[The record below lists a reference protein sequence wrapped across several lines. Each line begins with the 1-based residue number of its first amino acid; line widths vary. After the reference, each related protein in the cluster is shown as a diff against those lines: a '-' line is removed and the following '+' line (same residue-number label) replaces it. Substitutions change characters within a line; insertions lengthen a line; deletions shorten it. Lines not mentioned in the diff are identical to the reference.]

1 MKTDPADHS
10 EPAMITAEGR
20 METAMEFNIQR
31 STFLEGIQKT
41 LGIVERKTTMP
52 ILNNALIRT
61 ENNRLRIV
69 ASDREIGLVADY
81 DADIVA
87 EGEITVSARKLSE
100 MIREIQGDRIH
111 FVTNDNYMVTMTS
124 LKAVYKIPGVPAD
137 DYPTVVAEE
146 GMPLAPV
153 KAEVLKQ
160 LIRRISFA
168 ISGDDMRK
176 NLNGAFFE
184 TGRQGDAFTIRMVAT
199 DGHRLA
205 LADADL
211 GMPGFPSLEKGVI
224 IPRKG
229 LGEIRKLLEDEP
241 GDVSLGLQPG
251 YCVIRTD
258 STLLKVNLLDADYPD
273 YRRVLPTEPGSVV
286 QFEKDTVLHA
296 LRMMNV
302 ISSEKYSGVII
313 TLRDNTM
320 ILNSTNPDVGE
331 ANDEIDVSYQEAE
344 LVVGYN
350 VSYLIDAIEVIDTE
364 RVVFEI
370 GQGMKPGVIKP
381 LGDDHYLCIVMP
393 LKL

>member
-1 MKTDPADHS
+1 
-10 EPAMITAEGR
+10 
-20 METAMEFNIQR
+20 MEFNIQR
-31 STFLEGIQKT
+31 NTFLEGIQKT

-61 ENNRLRIV
+61 ENNRLRII
-69 ASDREIGLVADY
+69 ATDREIGLVADY

-87 EGEITVSARKLSE
+87 EGEITLSARKLAE

-111 FVTNDNYMVTMTS
+111 FVTDENYVATMTS

-146 GMPLAPV
+146 GMPLVTV
-153 KAEVLKQ
+153 KAEFLKH
-160 LIRRISFA
+160 LIRRTSFA
-168 ISGDDMRK
+168 ISTDDMRK
-176 NLNGAFFE
+176 NLNGVFFE
-184 TGRQGDAFTIRMVAT
+184 TGSEGDPFTVRMVAT

-211 GMPGFPSLEKGVI
+211 GTPDFPALEKGVI

-229 LGEIRKLLEDEP
+229 LGEIRKLLDDEP
-241 GDVSLGLQPG
+241 GDVSFGIQPG
-251 YCVIRTD
+251 LCVVRTD
-258 STLLKVNLLDADYPD
+258 STLLRVNLLDAEFPD
-273 YRRVLPTEPGSVV
+273 YRRVLPTEAGSVV
-286 QFEKDTVLHA
+286 QFEKNTVLHA

-313 TLRDNTM
+313 TLRDNAM

-331 ANDEIDVSYQEAE
+331 ANDEIDVSYQDEE

-350 VSYLIDAIEVIDTE
+350 VGYLIDAIDAIDTE

-381 LGDDHYLCIVMP
+381 LGDDRYLCIVMP